1 MTSFIRENIKKK
13 PFYKRKWFIRITGGV
28 CIGGV
33 FGAAAA
39 VGFSIAIPWAQKTFG
54 TPEVYS
60 AGREI
65 STEMIDSGTG
75 GTESKIIWQG
85 DSLDDINLKEIEV
98 LFTKIRDMAAETL
111 KGVVQVT
118 GAHSGIDLFQQ
129 IYENEK
135 IGSGL
140 IVKMDEEHIFVLTK
154 MWILD
159 KAERVIVTLAD
170 DTICEA
176 EVKKTDPASGLAVL
190 EIDADEIG
198 EEQKKEMK
206 VLQLSSDGN
215 LWKGKPVLALGSP
228 LGNTDSV
235 ASGIV
240 TSWMDQP
247 VMDDIYQIINTDI
260 IGGDEAS
267 GILVDLNGE
276 VAGFITQ
283 KFGDDEPYRTRA
295 ICSGDIK
302 RILNEMADREEKI
315 LMGITGKEIKE
326 NVAEELEMPQGFYVM
341 SVAPDS
347 PAMYNGIQNGDII
360 VSMKNEK
367 ISSQK
372 DYQNVL
378 KQCTIGEEIPVEI
391 MRKVRDGYS
400 KMEMKVRLE
409 AK

>member
-140 IVKMDEEHIFVLTK
+140 IVKMDEEHIFVLTE

-247 VMDDIYQIINTDI
+247 VMDDINTDI

-295 ICSGDIK
+295 ICSSDIK

>member
-140 IVKMDEEHIFVLTK
+140 IVKMDEEHIFVLTE

-235 ASGIV
+235 

-295 ICSGDIK
+295 ICSSDIK

>member
-1 MTSFIRENIKKK
+1 
-13 PFYKRKWFIRITGGV
+13 
-28 CIGGV
+28 
-33 FGAAAA
+33 
-39 VGFSIAIPWAQKTFG
+39 
-54 TPEVYS
+54 
-60 AGREI
+60 
-65 STEMIDSGTG
+65 
-75 GTESKIIWQG
+75 
-85 DSLDDINLKEIEV
+85 
-98 LFTKIRDMAAETL
+98 
-111 KGVVQVT
+111 
-118 GAHSGIDLFQQ
+118 
-129 IYENEK
+129 
-135 IGSGL
+135 
-140 IVKMDEEHIFVLTK
+140 
-154 MWILD
+154 
-159 KAERVIVTLAD
+159 
-170 DTICEA
+170 
-176 EVKKTDPASGLAVL
+176 
-190 EIDADEIG
+190 
-198 EEQKKEMK
+198 MK

-295 ICSGDIK
+295 ICSSDIK